1 MKKISNGI
9 LAIGIREKGA
19 ELTSILDLRN
29 NTEHLWQAD
38 PAGWGWHAP
47 VLFPVV
53 GRCLN
58 DEINI
63 GDKIYPMPKHGF
75 ARHLP
80 FTCIQEDE
88 QSICFQLTDNEE
100 TRKQYPFS
108 FQFSITYKL
117 LHDELHT
124 IYEVKNTG
132 EKILPFSL
140 GAHPAFRLPFSGQQN
155 YSGSQIIFEKP
166 ESAPRFLIDQEGF
179 FTGESRQ
186 IMENGNLSLFPALFD
201 EDALIFKTLESR
213 SLLLE
218 DNTSGKA
225 IQLHFTGF
233 PYLGIWSRA
242 GAPFICLE
250 PWLGCADT
258 AGKKI
263 PFNEKEGIIQLPV
276 SEQFTASL
284 VFRIINPS

>member
-9 LAIGIREKGA
+9 LAVGIREKGA
-19 ELTSILDLRN
+19 ELTSILDLRD

-58 DEINI
+58 DEIII
-63 GDKIYPMPKHGF
+63 GENTYPMPKHGF

-88 QSICFQLTDNEE
+88 HSICFHLTDNEE
-100 TRKQYPFS
+100 TLKQYPFS
-108 FQFSITYKL
+108 FQFRITYKL
-117 LHDELHT
+117 VHDELHT
-124 IYEVKNTG
+124 LYEVLNTG
-132 EKILPFSL
+132 EEILPFSL
-140 GAHPAFRLPFSGQQN
+140 GAHPAFRLPFSEQQD
-155 YSGSQIIFEKP
+155 YTDSRIIFEKT
-166 ESAPRFLIDQEGF
+166 EAAPRFLIDQDGF
-179 FTGESRQ
+179 FTGESRPTLDKGS
-186 IMENGNLSLFPALFD
+186 IRLFPALFD

-218 DNTSGKA
+218 DNTSRKG
-225 IQLHFTGF
+225 IQVHFTGF
-233 PYLGIWSRA
+233 PYLGLWSRVA
-242 GAPFICLE
+242 APFVCIE

-276 SEQFTASL
+276 HEQFTASL
-284 VFRIINPS
+284 IFRITNLS